1 MTTTQ
6 GPPYPPSEPPRGSGA
21 GRASGPGSGN
31 GESTGPQRRFRLGDG
46 PGGPSG
52 APGTRAGTGG
62 ADGAAGPSGGPG
74 HGPGQRIDRG
84 YGPGAG
90 AGQGGRTGPGGQG
103 PGYGAEGPGTGQ
115 FGPLPVSDGGR
126 GPGPG
131 AGGGHDH
138 GSGPGQGAGHGHGNG
153 PGDGHSDGHSG
164 GPGGGSGGG
173 HGPGQ
178 GGGHGAGPGGE
189 HGDGHVHE
197 SGSGSGDSH
206 GPDDHHGSSHGH
218 SHSHGPAAP
227 VSIHLRKIIGAI
239 LIPFAAAVVVGLAV
253 LWPGGAPAHE
263 RTGVGFDRQTQE
275 ATVTKVVAVD
285 CKSVNASG
293 DTPTGD
299 TSTAEGSSAQQQA
312 TGDCKRAT
320 IRVDTGDDKG
330 RTFTEIVQP
339 DQSRQLHQGEKVVV
353 AYEPSAPRDL
363 QYSVT
368 DVNRRL
374 PMALLAGIF
383 ALAVVVVG
391 RLRGVMALVALAVS
405 FMVLTFFILPAILQG
420 SNPLVVAV
428 IGASAIMLIALYMC
442 HGLSARTSVA
452 VLGTLISLVLIGIL
466 GSGFI
471 GWAALT
477 GNTDDN
483 TGLIHGLYPSIDMS
497 GLLLAGVII
506 GSLGVLDDVTVTQTS
521 AVWELHAANP
531 TMGWRGLYR
540 AGIRIGRDHIA
551 SVVNTLVLAY
561 AGAALPLLLLFSIAQ
576 SSVGTVANSELVAEE
591 IVRTLVGSIGLVASV
606 PVTTLL
612 AALMVSADR
621 PGTASLAA
629 GAATG
634 AGPGTPAAAGA
645 GAGATAQSAPARA
658 GKGRRRK
665 H

>member
-1 MTTTQ
+1 
-6 GPPYPPSEPPRGSGA
+6 
-21 GRASGPGSGN
+21 
-31 GESTGPQRRFRLGDG
+31 
-46 PGGPSG
+46 
-52 APGTRAGTGG
+52 
-62 ADGAAGPSGGPG
+62 SGGEYG
-74 HGPGQRIDRG
+74 HGPGD
-84 YGPGAG
+84 
-90 AGQGGRTGPGGQG
+90 
-103 PGYGAEGPGTGQ
+103 
-115 FGPLPVSDGGR
+115 
-126 GPGPG
+126 
-131 AGGGHDH
+131 
-138 GSGPGQGAGHGHGNG
+138 
-153 PGDGHSDGHSG
+153 
-164 GPGGGSGGG
+164 
-173 HGPGQ
+173 GQ
-178 GGGHGAGPGGE
+178 GGGHGPNDA
-189 HGDGHVHE
+189 
-197 SGSGSGDSH
+197 H
-206 GPDDHHGSSHGH
+206 GPDDNPGNSHGH

-239 LIPFAAAVVVGLAV
+239 LIPFATAVVIGLAV
-253 LWPGGAPAHE
+253 LWPGGAPGHE

-275 ATVTKVVAVD
+275 ATVTKVIAVD
-285 CKSVNASG
+285 CESVNASG
-293 DTPTGD
+293 GTPTGD

-320 IRVDTGDDKG
+320 IRVDTGGDKG

-339 DQSRQLHQGEKVVV
+339 DQSRQLHEGEKVVV

-368 DVNRRL
+368 DVNRRF

-383 ALAVVVVG
+383 ALAVVAVG
-391 RLRGVMALVALAVS
+391 RMRGVMALVALAVS
-405 FMVLTFFILPAILQG
+405 FMILTFFILPAILQG

-428 IGASAIMLIALYMC
+428 VGASAIMLIALYMC

-452 VLGTLISLVLIGIL
+452 VLGTLISLVLIGVL
-466 GSGFI
+466 GSLFI

-521 AVWELHAANP
+521 AVWELHEANP

-621 PGTASLAA
+621 PGMEPLTV
-629 GAATG
+629 G
-634 AGPGTPAAAGA
+634 AAAGA
-645 GAGATAQSAPARA
+645 GPTSGTGAKTGAGPTAQPAPARA